1 MFMESVN
8 SVDTSLSYSR
18 IFQCNQDLP
27 IFSLSK
33 RIPFT
38 PDTWQAATQP
48 IFSLSRPQR
57 NWRGKGGLALLEI
70 HIAYLKISNYR
81 KWAAI
86 QILQFNRWSAE
97 YLGAVRCEN
106 MLRNFIFYFCEIM
119 LKINRV
125 KKVNNICAHQNLI
138 TVENSFLK
146 QMQPNLPQIYWNSL
160 TRIWVSY
167 LVRLYSGNNFQPFP
181 KWFWNALVVTVKPH
195 SASDN

>member
-1 MFMESVN
+1 MQSRLAYFLVIQKDIFHSRYL
-8 SVDTSLSYSR
+8 TS
-18 IFQCNQDLP
+18 CNTTNF
-27 IFSLSK
+27 FSLL
-33 RIPFT
+33 
-38 PDTWQAATQP
+38 ATKEVT
-48 IFSLSRPQR
+48 RQR
-57 NWRGKGGLALLEI
+57 QRLAFLEI

-86 QILQFNRWSAE
+86 QILQLNRWSAE

-146 QMQPNLPQIYWNSL
+146 QMQSNLPQIYCNSL
-160 TRIWVSY
+160 LEFEFRIWYRFSILFY
-167 LVRLYSGNNFQPFP
+167 RLSHTQ
-181 KWFWNALVVTVKPH
+181 LRM
-195 SASDN
+195 ASCKL

>member
-1 MFMESVN
+1 MRSRLAYFPVIQK
-8 SVDTSLSYSR
+8 DTFHSGYLTS
-18 IFQCNQDLP
+18 CNTTNF
-27 IFSLSK
+27 FSLL
-33 RIPFT
+33 
-38 PDTWQAATQP
+38 ATKE
-48 IFSLSRPQR
+48 LTRQR
-57 NWRGKGGLALLEI
+57 QRLALLEI

-181 KWFWNALVVTVKPH
+181 KWFWNALVVAVKPH
-195 SASDN
+195 SASDD